1 MAPGVVV
8 GRLVP
13 GPIQDQVLDLAATGR
28 AGLAALLGDAAQRHA
43 LFRPR
48 IRSGC
53 FLAATVEGELAGYLS
68 LKIGQRGPFAPRLAD
83 FVRGYGWRRGAHAFA
98 VFSFIEARSM
108 APAGGAYVYGVDVLE
123 AFRGRARFPPH
134 GVGGALVQAALE
146 RAAALGLARLD
157 MEVRA
162 PASAGLFRRMGARPV
177 EAQPLSLTRLLM
189 ATSGEYER
197 LSITVPPRALG

>member
-1 MAPGVVV
+1 VADGVRV
-8 GRLVP
+8 GVLEP

-48 IRSGC
+48 IRPEC

-68 LKIGQRGPFAPRLAD
+68 LKTGSRGPFAPRLAD
-83 FVRGYGWRRGAHAFA
+83 FLRVQGWGRGAHAFA

-123 AFRGRARFPPH
+123 AFRGRTRFPPH
-134 GVGGALVQAALE
+134 GVAGALVQAALE

-162 PASAGLFRRMGARPV
+162 PASAAMFRRMGARPV
-177 EAQPLSLTRLLM
+177 VARPLSLTRLLI
-189 ATSGEYER
+189 ATSGDYER
-197 LSITVPPRALG
+197 LSIPVARISP

>member
-1 MAPGVVV
+1 MAHGVLV
-8 GRLVP
+8 GPLVP

-48 IRSGC
+48 IRPDC
-53 FLAATVEGELAGYLS
+53 FLAATVEGKLAGYLS
-68 LKIGQRGPFAPRLAD
+68 LKVGQRGPFAPRLAD
-83 FVRGYGWRRGAHAFA
+83 FVRLHGWRRGAHAFA
-98 VFSFIEARSM
+98 VFSVIEARSM

-134 GVGGALVQAALE
+134 GVAGALVQAALA

-162 PASAGLFRRMGARPV
+162 PASAAMFRRMGAKPV
-177 EAQPLSLTRLLM
+177 VARPLSLTRLLM
-189 ATSGEYER
+189 ATSGDYER
-197 LSITVPPRALG
+197 LSIPVPRVLL